1 MTKLINIA
9 EKNRIIVIFVCIM
22 IVIFSLLI
30 ATNKQKLN
38 INTFKNKLNA
48 EGQNITYEVKNR
60 KGENVNTLIT
70 VNSLQGIESIKYFNN
85 NGEEIELKCGNKLCV
100 AFDYEVQNKN
110 TYYFTVKRLN
120 EVEKIEQISV
130 DLPEI
135 PQTLELFNNG
145 DLCEEITGGWTG
157 WFSGGTDPSVGNYE
171 ISNTLNLNTWGIW
184 SGYSIRTINKIDITQ
199 YSKIVYEYD
208 YISGLG
214 GYAHGEY
221 YILNSSLTPI
231 LSKSMENGQNGIIEQ
246 DLTSMT
252 EPNFVSFGLCN
263 GGSCQISRIYLVK

>member
-1 MTKLINIA
+1 MANLINKA
-9 EKNRIIVIFVCIM
+9 EMNRIIVISVCI
-22 IVIFSLLI
+22 IVIFFLLI
-30 ATNKQKLN
+30 TTNKQKSNIDALN
-38 INTFKNKLNA
+38 SKLNA
-48 EGQNITYEVKNR
+48 QIQNITYEVKNR
-60 KGENVNTLIT
+60 KGESVYTLIT
-70 VNSLQGIESIKYFNN
+70 VNSLQGIESVKYFNI
-85 NGEEIELKCGNKLCV
+85 NGEEIKLNCGNKLCV

-145 DLCEEITGGWTG
+145 DLCEETTGGWTG
-157 WFSGGTDPSVGNYE
+157 WFSGGTTPSVGNYE
-171 ISNTLNLNTWGIW
+171 ISNTLNLNTWGTW
-184 SGYSIRTINKIDITQ
+184 CGYSIRTINKIDITQ

-208 YISGLG
+208 YISGLV

-231 LSKSMENGQNGIIEQ
+231 LTKSMENGQNGIIEQ

-252 EPNFVSFGLCN
+252 EPNFVCFGLCN
-263 GGSCQISRIYLVK
+263 GGSCQISKIYLIK